1 MKIIFSFTNYNMA
14 SDSDQCH
21 FNMACWYFFAQVIF
35 SLITVLFCMC
45 MIAFEDAK
53 LEVFLPLL
61 TSTVSVWI
69 PSPTPPK
76 KTVGGSPPSSPT
88 PST

>member
-1 MKIIFSFTNYNMA
+1 MGVEP
-14 SDSDQCH
+14 SDQCH
-21 FNMACWYFFAQVIF
+21 FNMACWYFFAQVVF
-35 SLITVLFCMC
+35 SLITVLFCMA

-76 KTVGGSPPSSPT
+76 KAVGSLSPPPTPT